1 MERGKAFSRAF
12 HCFGAGLVFFRIQSQ
27 ERFCPFASLCVTV
40 PKIVPLIIL
49 CLLSCLLSKK
59 LSLLLSSVAM
69 KAALLCVPSHHCQL
83 QANPWR
89 CLATLG
95 SLDTAFTATAVMSD
109 SVRPHRQQPTR
120 LPGPWDS
127 PGKNTGVGCHFLLHC
142 MKVKS
147 QSEVT
152 QLCPTG
158 SDPKDCS
165 LPGSSIHGIF

>member
-95 SLDTAFTATAVMSD
+95 SLDTAFTATVGIIYLF
-109 SVRPHRQQPTR
+109 PT
-120 LPGPWDS
+120 D
-127 PGKNTGVGCHFLLHC
+127 LLCSHYVWSC
-142 MKVKS
+142 TLVSCEVQKWMS
-147 QSEVT
+147 QS
-152 QLCPTG
+152 LCVQWNLWKLGRWGGWAREGLIIYTG
-158 SDPKDCS
+158 GTGRWWTS
-165 LPGSSIHGIF
+165 